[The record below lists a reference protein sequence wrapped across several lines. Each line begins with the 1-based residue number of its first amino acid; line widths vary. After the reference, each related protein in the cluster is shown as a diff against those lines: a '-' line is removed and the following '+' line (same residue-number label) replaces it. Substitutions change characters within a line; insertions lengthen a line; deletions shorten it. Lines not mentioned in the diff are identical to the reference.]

1 MKKIKYL
8 LLVCA
13 VAVCFAGCSGATEEI
28 TSEDAGNGEIVEE
41 TNSEE
46 TVDSED
52 VVSEEESF
60 CGDWEVVEEWGKTPF
75 WLKYGLQGQEVKDL
89 SETTL
94 FGCMT
99 PGATVEEILSSGEY
113 NYFYVSP
120 SWQDRVETSDV
131 NEILNLQTEYPINPG
146 DSVKI
151 SMYRSQEEVYFID
164 MVVYNLT
171 DSELSVSEV
180 LANNQYYIEE
190 YHEGYYID
198 EFNAERPDL
207 VFNLEGPFDRNY
219 LIQMTDILGRP
230 DIIYTGITA
239 DSLEEF
245 QEKIKTGEGIPC
257 YSMVYEEDAGKLI
270 VEPMESNLTNNYEL
284 TQVNIVYVTNDL
296 YTYLRD
302 ETNSGALIYED
313 EVFIYDQAQ

>member
-13 VAVCFAGCSGATEEI
+13 LASCLVSCSDAEEI
-28 TSEDAGNGEIVEE
+28 TSENAGNIEIVEE
-41 TNSEE
+41 SSSEE
-46 TVDSED
+46 TVDLEE
-52 VVSEEESF
+52 VVSEEEAF

-89 SETTL
+89 SQTTL

-113 NYFYVSP
+113 NYFYVYP

-151 SMYRSQEEVYFID
+151 SMYRSEEEVYFID
-164 MVVYNLT
+164 MIVYNLT

-207 VFNLEGPFDRNY
+207 IFNLEGPFDRTY

-239 DSLEEF
+239 DSLESF
-245 QEKIKTGEGIPC
+245 QERIKTGDGIPC
-257 YSMVYEEDAGKLI
+257 YSMVYEEAAGKLI
-270 VEPMESNLTNNYEL
+270 VEPMESNLTKTYEL
-284 TQVNIVYVTNDL
+284 TQVNVVYVTNDL

>member
-1 MKKIKYL
+1 MKKIKYIL
-8 LLVCA
+8 LACIIA
-13 VAVCFAGCSGATEEI
+13 TFIAGCSDATEEI
-28 TSEDAGNGEIVEE
+28 TSEDAGNSEIVEDGS
-41 TNSEE
+41 SEE
-46 TVDSED
+46 TVDSEEI
-52 VVSEEESF
+52 VSEEEAF

-89 SETTL
+89 SQTTL

-113 NYFYVSP
+113 NYFRVYP
-120 SWQDRVETSDV
+120 SWQDKVETTDV

-151 SMYRSQEEVYFID
+151 SMFRTEEEVYFID
-164 MVVYNLT
+164 MIVYNLT

-190 YHEGYYID
+190 CHDGYYID

-207 VFNLEGPFDRNY
+207 IFNLEGSFDRTY

-230 DIIYTGITA
+230 DIVYTGITA

-270 VEPMESNLTNNYEL
+270 VEPMESNLTKTYEL
-284 TQVNIVYVTNDL
+284 TQVNVVYVTNDL
-296 YTYLRD
+296 YIYLRD